1 LDFATIILLHIFY
14 AIASLTLMSLG
25 LAVIFGMMRVIN
37 FAHGEFLMMGGYA
50 FVLSA
55 KAGLNIWLAMLVV
68 APAVVAAFS
77 VLVERVII
85 RHLYG
90 RLIETV
96 LATWGLSLIL
106 IGLASSIFGYLQ
118 RGVAPPFGS
127 FAIGVYREGG
137 YSLFVILI
145 TVAMALS
152 TYCFLRSS
160 RFGLQARAT
169 MQNPLM
175 AASLGVDT
183 DRVYALTF
191 GIGGALAGLAGAVLA
206 PIAGVVPIV
215 GATYVAKSFITVIAG
230 GSIALVGTSAA
241 ATLLGTISQLTSN
254 VSTPVVGE
262 VALLLAAIILLRVLP
277 EGITGRFFRG
287 GL

>member
-1 LDFATIILLHIFY
+1 VDFAAVVFLQILY
-14 AIASLTLMSLG
+14 AVASLTLMSVG

-68 APAVVAAFS
+68 APVVVAVFS
-77 VLVERVII
+77 ILVERLII

-90 RLIETV
+90 RIIETV

-118 RGVAPPFGS
+118 RGIAPPFGS
-127 FAIGVYREGG
+127 FTIGVYRQGG
-137 YSLFVILI
+137 YALFVVGI
-145 TVAMALS
+145 TVVVVVS
-152 TYCFLRSS
+152 TYWFLRLS

-169 MQNPLM
+169 MQNPQM
-175 AASLGVDT
+175 AASLSVNTGQ
-183 DRVYALTF
+183 VYAVTF
-191 GIGGALAGLAGAVLA
+191 GIGGALAGLAGAILA

-215 GATYVAKSFITVIAG
+215 GATYIAKAFITVIAG
-230 GSIALVGTSAA
+230 GATALVGTSAA
-241 ATLLGTISQLTSN
+241 AALLGTVNQLVAN
-254 VSTPVVGE
+254 VSTPVLGE
-262 VALLLAAIILLRVLP
+262 VALLLAAIIMLRLLP

>member
-1 LDFATIILLHIFY
+1 LDLATIICLHILY

-37 FAHGEFLMMGGYA
+37 FAHGEFLMIGGYA
-50 FVLSA
+50 FVLST
-55 KAGLNIWLAMLVV
+55 KAGINIWIAMLIV
-68 APAVVAAFS
+68 APAVVAGFS
-77 VLVERVII
+77 VLVERIII
-85 RHLYG
+85 RYLYG

-96 LATWGLSLIL
+96 LATWGLSLML
-106 IGLASSIFGYLQ
+106 IGLASSMFGYLQ

-127 FAIGVYREGG
+127 FEIGVYREAG
-137 YSLFVILI
+137 YSVYVILV
-145 TVAMALS
+145 TVVAAAS
-152 TYCFLRSS
+152 TFGFLRFS

-169 MQNPLM
+169 MQNPQM

-183 DRVYALTF
+183 DLVYAITF

-215 GATYVAKSFITVIAG
+215 GATYIAKSFITVIAG
-230 GSIALVGTSAA
+230 GSTALVGTTLA

-262 VALLLAAIILLRVLP
+262 VALLFAAIILLRVLP

>member
-1 LDFATIILLHIFY
+1 
-14 AIASLTLMSLG
+14 MSLG

-37 FAHGEFLMMGGYA
+37 FAHGEFLMIGGYA
-50 FVLSA
+50 FVLST
-55 KAGLNIWLAMLVV
+55 KAGINIWLAMLVV

-77 VLVERVII
+77 VLIERIII

-96 LATWGLSLIL
+96 LATWGLSLML

-127 FAIGVYREGG
+127 FEIGVYREGG
-137 YSLFVILI
+137 YSIYVVLV
-145 TVAMALS
+145 TVVAAVS
-152 TYCFLRSS
+152 TFSFLRFS

-169 MQNPLM
+169 MQNPQM

-183 DRVYALTF
+183 DLVYAVTF

-215 GATYVAKSFITVIAG
+215 GATYIAKSFITVIAG
-230 GSIALVGTSAA
+230 GSTALVGTTLA
-241 ATLLGTISQLTSN
+241 ATLLGTINQLTSN